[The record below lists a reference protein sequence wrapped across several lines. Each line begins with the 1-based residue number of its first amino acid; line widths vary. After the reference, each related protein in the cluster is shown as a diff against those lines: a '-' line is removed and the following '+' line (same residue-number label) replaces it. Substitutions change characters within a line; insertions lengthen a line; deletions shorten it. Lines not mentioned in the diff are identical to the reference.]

1 MSDFE
6 PIVRTFFAAYAKR
19 MNDALADPK
28 SLDVAAMRAAFADYF
43 VGANPNGVMGAKNG
57 LLFRLILPRGVA
69 RYRKLGTLA
78 MDIEKIE
85 VTGLDDVHAMAKV
98 DWRARYRTGQQIPFT
113 NIYFLQIRDR
123 EPKIFAWITP
133 DEEKALKEAGLV

>member
-1 MSDFE
+1 
-6 PIVRTFFAAYAKR
+6 
-19 MNDALADPK
+19 
-28 SLDVAAMRAAFADYF
+28 MRAAFADYF

-85 VTGLDDVHAMAKV
+85 VTGLDDFHAMAKV

-133 DEEKALKEAGLV
+133 DEEKALKEAGLTG